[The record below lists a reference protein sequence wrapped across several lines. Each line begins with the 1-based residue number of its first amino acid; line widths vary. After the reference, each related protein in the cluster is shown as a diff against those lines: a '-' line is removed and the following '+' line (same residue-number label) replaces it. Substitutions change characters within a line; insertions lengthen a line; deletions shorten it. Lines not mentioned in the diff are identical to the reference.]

1 MTAGL
6 GLKKSRAS
14 AVLGLKVT
22 THEGQR
28 VKKKLKLFLQTALK
42 GENLISVATN
52 HDLQTCVCVCAI
64 LFPLASCR

>member
-52 HDLQTCVCVCAI
+52 LT
-64 LFPLASCR
+64 

>member
-1 MTAGL
+1 MIAGL

-28 VKKKLKLFLQTALK
+28 VKKKIETVFANSLK
-42 GENLISVATN
+42 G
-52 HDLQTCVCVCAI
+52 
-64 LFPLASCR
+64 